1 MPTVFSAHKVLKG
14 YRLGFNNMEDAIFS
28 SLCSKRRKKCT
39 IDHRLQVTP
48 VGYIESG
55 PMTEAGVNCGYDTNP
70 FVCTPVARFRT
81 IAELDSCL
89 EKAQQLLI
97 NELKHQCPRRVGSL
111 HVACTVNPS
120 RFCFEIVLAVPFSKE
135 E

>member
-1 MPTVFSAHKVLKG
+1 MPTVFSAYKVLKG

-48 VGYIESG
+48 DMGNIEFG
-55 PMTEAGVNCGYDTNP
+55 RMTP

-81 IAELDSCL
+81 IVELDSYL

-97 NELKHQCPRRVGSL
+97 NELKHQRPRRVGSL

>member
-1 MPTVFSAHKVLKG
+1 MLKG
-14 YRLGFNNMEDAIFS
+14 YRVGFNNMEDAIFG

-39 IDHRLQVTP
+39 IDPRLQVTP
-48 VGYIESG
+48 DMGNIEFG
-55 PMTEAGVNCGYDTNP
+55 RMTEAIVNGGYDINP

-81 IAELDSCL
+81 IVELDSYL

-97 NELKHQCPRRVGSL
+97 NELKHQRPRRVGSL